1 MQYILT
7 IDVGSSSSKLA
18 LFDTQG
24 TLVTLV
30 RKSTNLS
37 ASDSSLALREY
48 QPRAWWESCV
58 EGIRELL
65 AKTPIKASSITTIGL
80 SGQIGTHILLDD
92 KHQSLMSA
100 ISWQDGRSEEEAQ
113 WLDEAYPAKELDQLL
128 GMHLPK
134 GTAWPIPRLLW
145 LKKHKKELF
154 SQPFTMMQPKDY
166 IALKLTG
173 ECKTDILSLRGLMNP
188 KTKTIHTTIK
198 KTILGIEDIEERL
211 PKAEEAT
218 SILGTVSKEVSEQT
232 GLPYGCTVVTGCG
245 DFHAS
250 LIGTGI
256 IDDTYAFNITGTSD
270 HIGWLTS
277 TKGHQAYDTR
287 LGRYPSVVPGW
298 DIWYGATSAG
308 GGSFQWF
315 LNTFG
320 DKGESES
327 IRNYVERN
335 LKQASKPTSLIYLP
349 YINGERAPI
358 WNAKARG
365 SFVGFASSHTKAEF
379 LRSVLEGVAFS
390 LKDCLDI
397 MSKKEQAPLQLR
409 VSGAA
414 AGDDL
419 WNQLKADIL
428 GMQVSNMRCH
438 ESSSLGAAVIAA
450 VGKGLYASM
459 EEATK
464 QMVQTESQYEPT
476 MTNTR
481 YYEEMFAIYR
491 NTYESLRGSYEQ
503 LAALRSSL

>member
-1 MQYILT
+1 
-7 IDVGSSSSKLA
+7 
-18 LFDTQG
+18 
-24 TLVTLV
+24 
-30 RKSTNLS
+30 
-37 ASDSSLALREY
+37 
-48 QPRAWWESCV
+48 
-58 EGIRELL
+58 
-65 AKTPIKASSITTIGL
+65 
-80 SGQIGTHILLDD
+80 
-92 KHQSLMSA
+92 
-100 ISWQDGRSEEEAQ
+100 
-113 WLDEAYPAKELDQLL
+113 
-128 GMHLPK
+128 
-134 GTAWPIPRLLW
+134 
-145 LKKHKKELF
+145 
-154 SQPFTMMQPKDY
+154 MMQPKDY

-188 KTKTIHTTIK
+188 KIKTIHTTIK

-211 PKAEEAT
+211 PKAGEAT
-218 SILGTVSKEVSEQT
+218 SILGTVSRQAAEQT
-232 GLPYGCTVVTGCG
+232 GLQQGCTVVTGCG

-250 LIGTGI
+250 LVGTGI

-270 HIGWLTS
+270 HIGWLCT
-277 TKGHQAYDTR
+277 TENKQAYDTR

-315 LNTFG
+315 LETFG
-320 DKGESES
+320 DRKEGES
-327 IRNYVERN
+327 IKGYVGKN
-335 LKQASKPTSLIYLP
+335 LELASKPTSLIYLP

-365 SFVGFASSHTKAEF
+365 AFVGFGSSNTKAEF

-390 LKDCLDI
+390 LKDCLNI
-397 MSKKEQAPLQLR
+397 MSKKESPPLQLR

-414 AGDDL
+414 AGDEI

-428 GMQVSNMRCH
+428 GMQVVSMRCH

-464 QMVQTESQYEPT
+464 QMVQIESQYEPN
-476 MTNTR
+476 MANTK

-503 LAALRSSL
+503 LAVLRSSL